1 MKQERFDVLK
11 MTVTC
16 EEITY
21 RSTDLLS
28 ESIYWQVLR
37 ELANCIEVN
46 ETLMVVLT

>member
-16 EEITY
+16 DDITY
-21 RSTDLLS
+21 RSADLLS
-28 ESIYWQVLR
+28 KSIYWQVLR
-37 ELANCIEVN
+37 ELADCIEVN